1 MENCSEINQ
10 SFSYVLSRILLTFL
24 LTFSLIF
31 VETFKIDVAY
41 TGLFIKSLQILT

>member
-10 SFSYVLSRILLTFL
+10 SFSYVLSRILLIFL

-31 VETFKIDVAY
+31 LETFKIGVAY
-41 TGLFIKSLQILT
+41 KDLFIKSVQILT